1 MPYPRA
7 QGAFGFARLSN
18 AGILDGLRD
27 IRSRRRLEVVPFVAP
42 QAGYDYLAR
51 GSTTD
56 IDRYGVD
63 ARIGLTDT
71 LTADLTYKT
80 DFAQVE
86 ADQEVVNVSRFSLFF
101 PEKRQFF
108 TETRRALQLRAS
120 RAPRTATRARGCC
133 RCSTRAA
140 SASPTTAARSR
151 CSLAD
156 ASPGK
161 PARTASA

>member
-1 MPYPRA
+1 M
-7 QGAFGFARLSN
+7 LE
-18 AGILDGLRD
+18 GLRD
-27 IRSRRRLEVVPFVAP
+27 IESRRRLEFVPFVAP

-51 GSTTD
+51 GSTND
-56 IDRYGVD
+56 IAQYGAD

-108 TETRRALQLRAS
+108 TETAGHLRLRQGGHRERRPGR
-120 RAPRTATRARGCC
+120 RDCC

-140 SASPTTAARSR
+140 SA
-151 CSLAD
+151 
-156 ASPGK
+156 
-161 PARTASA
+161 